1 MVRKKIKETL
11 SRAHTIR
18 AAQVLPP
25 EDEPAALPDLEI
37 PFYEAHRRYLRGVV
51 HDLLLHNTAKDGTV
65 RDCVHYTLRGI
76 TEGSCTGRC
85 LHEGSLVVMSPKDF
99 NELRRLVEDL
109 SGSRPLNSPKGE

>member
-1 MVRKKIKETL
+1 MLTKKIKETL

-25 EDEPAALPDLEI
+25 EDEPAALPDIEI
-37 PFYEAHRRYLRGVV
+37 PFYEPLRRYLRGVV

-65 RDCVHYTLRGI
+65 RDCVHYTLSRI
-76 TEGSCTGRC
+76 TEGSYTGRC

-99 NELRRLVEDL
+99 NELRRLIVEL
-109 SGSRPLNSPKGE
+109 SERENKR

>member
-1 MVRKKIKETL
+1 MVIKKIKETL

-65 RDCVHYTLRGI
+65 RDCVHYTLRR
-76 TEGSCTGRC
+76 TPDYSGRY

-99 NELRRLVEDL
+99 NKLYRLVEDL
-109 SGSRPLNSPKGE
+109 SGSRLLNSPKGE